1 MIICEIPELVSINT
15 VLGVE
20 IFKVCSVSTLFYLS
34 SFYCSRMIFLQG
46 KNKIIS
52 IKKNKRTTSFN
63 EIVVLKQQKAFSK
76 LSKA

>member
-15 VLGVE
+15 ILGVE
-20 IFKVCSVSTLFYLS
+20 IFKVFSVSTLFYLS

-46 KNKIIS
+46 KNKIIN

-63 EIVVLKQQKAFSK
+63 EIVVLKPAESILKT
-76 LSKA
+76 

>member
-1 MIICEIPELVSINT
+1 MVICEIPELVSINT

-46 KNKIIS
+46 KNKIIN

-63 EIVVLKQQKAFSK
+63 EIVVLKPAESILKT
-76 LSKA
+76 